1 MNKLKRILCAMLCV
15 CMISI
20 PMAIPTTV
28 SAEDSISDLEQQLQQ
43 LEQENQKYQKILDDT
58 KSDIAEKEEYKSALV
73 SKVQVLDE
81 KIAVTREKISSLNDD
96 IKEKQDAYDKGLSEV
111 EDQFDALANRLR
123 ILYMSGNATDLEI
136 IFGAKDFSDL
146 IDKMELVKSL
156 ANSDKELISEIQ
168 TKLDEL
174 STKKKSLEAD
184 KKDLETQ
191 QASLKS
197 DQDEFNKLISDN
209 NDELLIVKKVE
220 DENKEE
226 STKNIYLTQRA
237 EILSKQEERV
247 KEDLNTQ
254 EQTIKSE
261 ENISTD
267 NTNIEALKQEDIKDK
282 VIENKVI
289 ENKVIENIDEQR
301 VENKLA
307 TEQKHEEP
315 VQEIK
320 DNDHKDETIL
330 LEPKTTLE
338 TKTLEDVK
346 TDENSE
352 EVNHEVSNIDDFFD
366 RFEKKVYSNI
376 DRNFDKTTFK
386 RGDFVNIRVTILKD
400 GSYEQLTFLN
410 GNSDYFN
417 KVKPQIEEIFPLKI
431 EENLKSHFPRYYRMK
446 IDF

>member
-1 MNKLKRILCAMLCV
+1 MKRRTKNFVEDILIVIGVFFILYLIYFFVFSKDNDLSLETATKETKVEVETKDSKLFVSENGFLSKIYEDIKNKL
-15 CMISI
+15 
-20 PMAIPTTV
+20 
-28 SAEDSISDLEQQLQQ
+28 
-43 LEQENQKYQKILDDT
+43 
-58 KSDIAEKEEYKSALV
+58 
-73 SKVQVLDE
+73 
-81 KIAVTREKISSLNDD
+81 
-96 IKEKQDAYDKGLSEV
+96 
-111 EDQFDALANRLR
+111 F
-123 ILYMSGNATDLEI
+123 
-136 IFGAKDFSDL
+136 
-146 IDKMELVKSL
+146 
-156 ANSDKELISEIQ
+156 
-168 TKLDEL
+168 
-174 STKKKSLEAD
+174 
-184 KKDLETQ
+184 
-191 QASLKS
+191 
-197 DQDEFNKLISDN
+197 SDN

-267 NTNIEALKQEDIKDK
+267 NTNIEALKQEDVKDK
-282 VIENKVI
+282 VVENKV
-289 ENKVIENIDEQR
+289 VENIDEQR

-386 RGDFVNIRVTILKD
+386 RGEFVNIRVTILKD

-431 EENLKSHFPRYYRMK
+431 EENLKTHFPRYYRMK
-446 IDF
+446 IAF

>member
-1 MNKLKRILCAMLCV
+1 MKRRTKNFVEDILIIIGVLFILYLIYFFVFSKDNDLSLETATKETKVEVETKDSKLFVSENGFLSKIYEDIKNKL
-15 CMISI
+15 
-20 PMAIPTTV
+20 
-28 SAEDSISDLEQQLQQ
+28 
-43 LEQENQKYQKILDDT
+43 
-58 KSDIAEKEEYKSALV
+58 
-73 SKVQVLDE
+73 
-81 KIAVTREKISSLNDD
+81 
-96 IKEKQDAYDKGLSEV
+96 
-111 EDQFDALANRLR
+111 F
-123 ILYMSGNATDLEI
+123 
-136 IFGAKDFSDL
+136 
-146 IDKMELVKSL
+146 
-156 ANSDKELISEIQ
+156 
-168 TKLDEL
+168 
-174 STKKKSLEAD
+174 
-184 KKDLETQ
+184 
-191 QASLKS
+191 
-197 DQDEFNKLISDN
+197 SDN

-267 NTNIEALKQEDIKDK
+267 NTNIEALKQEDVKDK
-282 VIENKVI
+282 VVENKV
-289 ENKVIENIDEQR
+289 VENIDEQR

-386 RGDFVNIRVTILKD
+386 RGEFVNIRVTILKD

-446 IDF
+446 IAF

>member
-1 MNKLKRILCAMLCV
+1 MKRRTKNFVEDILIIIGVLFILYLIYFFVFSKDNDLSFETATKESKVEMETKDSKVFVSENGFLFQIYEDIKNKLFA
-15 CMISI
+15 
-20 PMAIPTTV
+20 
-28 SAEDSISDLEQQLQQ
+28 
-43 LEQENQKYQKILDDT
+43 
-58 KSDIAEKEEYKSALV
+58 
-73 SKVQVLDE
+73 
-81 KIAVTREKISSLNDD
+81 
-96 IKEKQDAYDKGLSEV
+96 
-111 EDQFDALANRLR
+111 
-123 ILYMSGNATDLEI
+123 
-136 IFGAKDFSDL
+136 
-146 IDKMELVKSL
+146 
-156 ANSDKELISEIQ
+156 
-168 TKLDEL
+168 
-174 STKKKSLEAD
+174 
-184 KKDLETQ
+184 
-191 QASLKS
+191 
-197 DQDEFNKLISDN
+197 DN
-209 NDELLIVKKVE
+209 NELLTIKKVE
-220 DENKEE
+220 EENKEDN
-226 STKNIYLTQRA
+226 TKNIYLSQRA

-254 EQTIKSE
+254 QEQTTKNE
-261 ENISTD
+261 ENISTE
-267 NTNIEALKQEDIKDK
+267 NRNIEALKQEEIKDK
-282 VIENKVI
+282 VVENV
-289 ENKVIENIDEQR
+289 VEQR

-307 TEQKHEEP
+307 IEQKNEEP
-315 VQEIK
+315 VQQIK

-352 EVNHEVSNIDDFFD
+352 EVHHEVSNIDDFFD

-386 RGDFVNIRVTILKD
+386 RGEFVNIRVTILKD

>member
-1 MNKLKRILCAMLCV
+1 MKRRTKNFVEDILIIIGVLFILYLIYFFVFSKDNDLSFETATKESKVEMETKDSKVFVSENGFLSQIYEDIKNKLFA
-15 CMISI
+15 
-20 PMAIPTTV
+20 
-28 SAEDSISDLEQQLQQ
+28 
-43 LEQENQKYQKILDDT
+43 
-58 KSDIAEKEEYKSALV
+58 
-73 SKVQVLDE
+73 
-81 KIAVTREKISSLNDD
+81 
-96 IKEKQDAYDKGLSEV
+96 
-111 EDQFDALANRLR
+111 
-123 ILYMSGNATDLEI
+123 
-136 IFGAKDFSDL
+136 
-146 IDKMELVKSL
+146 
-156 ANSDKELISEIQ
+156 
-168 TKLDEL
+168 
-174 STKKKSLEAD
+174 
-184 KKDLETQ
+184 
-191 QASLKS
+191 
-197 DQDEFNKLISDN
+197 DN
-209 NDELLIVKKVE
+209 NELLTIKKVE
-220 DENKEE
+220 EENKEDN
-226 STKNIYLTQRA
+226 TKNIYLSQRA

-254 EQTIKSE
+254 QEQTTKNE
-261 ENISTD
+261 ENISTE
-267 NTNIEALKQEDIKDK
+267 NRNIEALKQEEIKDK
-282 VIENKVI
+282 VVENV
-289 ENKVIENIDEQR
+289 VEQR

-315 VQEIK
+315 VQQIK

-352 EVNHEVSNIDDFFD
+352 EVHHEVSNIDDFFD

-386 RGDFVNIRVTILKD
+386 RGEFVNIRVTILKD

-417 KVKPQIEEIFPLKI
+417 KVKSQIEEIFPLKI

>member
-1 MNKLKRILCAMLCV
+1 MKRRTKNFVEDILIIIGVLFILYLIYFFVFSKDNDLSFETATKETKVEMETKDSKQFVSENGFLSQIYEDIKNKLFA
-15 CMISI
+15 
-20 PMAIPTTV
+20 
-28 SAEDSISDLEQQLQQ
+28 
-43 LEQENQKYQKILDDT
+43 
-58 KSDIAEKEEYKSALV
+58 
-73 SKVQVLDE
+73 
-81 KIAVTREKISSLNDD
+81 
-96 IKEKQDAYDKGLSEV
+96 
-111 EDQFDALANRLR
+111 
-123 ILYMSGNATDLEI
+123 
-136 IFGAKDFSDL
+136 
-146 IDKMELVKSL
+146 
-156 ANSDKELISEIQ
+156 
-168 TKLDEL
+168 
-174 STKKKSLEAD
+174 
-184 KKDLETQ
+184 
-191 QASLKS
+191 
-197 DQDEFNKLISDN
+197 DN
-209 NDELLIVKKVE
+209 NDELLTIKKVE
-220 DENKEE
+220 EENKEDN
-226 STKNIYLTQRA
+226 TKNIYLSQRA

-254 EQTIKSE
+254 EQTTKNE
-261 ENISTD
+261 ENISTE
-267 NTNIEALKQEDIKDK
+267 NRNIEALKQEEIKDK
-282 VIENKVI
+282 VVENV
-289 ENKVIENIDEQR
+289 VEQR

-307 TEQKHEEP
+307 TEQKNEEP
-315 VQEIK
+315 VQQIK

-352 EVNHEVSNIDDFFD
+352 EVHHEVSNIDDFFD

-386 RGDFVNIRVTILKD
+386 RGEFVNIRVTILKD

>member
-1 MNKLKRILCAMLCV
+1 MKRRTKNFVEDILIIIGVLFILYLIYFFVFSKDNDLSLETATKETKVEVETKDSKLFVSENGFLSQIYEDIKNKLFA
-15 CMISI
+15 
-20 PMAIPTTV
+20 
-28 SAEDSISDLEQQLQQ
+28 
-43 LEQENQKYQKILDDT
+43 
-58 KSDIAEKEEYKSALV
+58 
-73 SKVQVLDE
+73 
-81 KIAVTREKISSLNDD
+81 
-96 IKEKQDAYDKGLSEV
+96 
-111 EDQFDALANRLR
+111 
-123 ILYMSGNATDLEI
+123 
-136 IFGAKDFSDL
+136 
-146 IDKMELVKSL
+146 
-156 ANSDKELISEIQ
+156 
-168 TKLDEL
+168 
-174 STKKKSLEAD
+174 
-184 KKDLETQ
+184 
-191 QASLKS
+191 
-197 DQDEFNKLISDN
+197 DN
-209 NDELLIVKKVE
+209 NELLTIKKVE
-220 DENKEE
+220 EENKEDN
-226 STKNIYLTQRA
+226 TKNIYLSQRA

-254 EQTIKSE
+254 QEQTTKNE
-261 ENISTD
+261 ENISTE
-267 NTNIEALKQEDIKDK
+267 NRNIEALKQEEIKDK
-282 VIENKVI
+282 AVENV
-289 ENKVIENIDEQR
+289 VEQR

-307 TEQKHEEP
+307 TEQKYEEP
-315 VQEIK
+315 VEQIK

-352 EVNHEVSNIDDFFD
+352 EVHHEVSNIDDFFD

-386 RGDFVNIRVTILKD
+386 RGEFVNIRVTILKD

>member
-1 MNKLKRILCAMLCV
+1 MKRRTKNFVEDILIIIGVLFILYLIYFFVFSKDNDLSFETATKETKVEMETKDSKVFVSENGFLSQIYEDIKNKLFA
-15 CMISI
+15 
-20 PMAIPTTV
+20 
-28 SAEDSISDLEQQLQQ
+28 
-43 LEQENQKYQKILDDT
+43 
-58 KSDIAEKEEYKSALV
+58 
-73 SKVQVLDE
+73 
-81 KIAVTREKISSLNDD
+81 
-96 IKEKQDAYDKGLSEV
+96 
-111 EDQFDALANRLR
+111 
-123 ILYMSGNATDLEI
+123 
-136 IFGAKDFSDL
+136 
-146 IDKMELVKSL
+146 
-156 ANSDKELISEIQ
+156 
-168 TKLDEL
+168 
-174 STKKKSLEAD
+174 
-184 KKDLETQ
+184 
-191 QASLKS
+191 
-197 DQDEFNKLISDN
+197 DN
-209 NDELLIVKKVE
+209 NELLTIKKVE
-220 DENKEE
+220 EENKEDN
-226 STKNIYLTQRA
+226 TKNIYLSQRA

-254 EQTIKSE
+254 QEQTTKNE
-261 ENISTD
+261 ENISTE
-267 NTNIEALKQEDIKDK
+267 NRNIEALKQEEIKDK
-282 VIENKVI
+282 VVENV
-289 ENKVIENIDEQR
+289 VEQR

-307 TEQKHEEP
+307 TEQKNEEP
-315 VQEIK
+315 VQQIK

-352 EVNHEVSNIDDFFD
+352 EVHHEVSNIDDFFD

-386 RGDFVNIRVTILKD
+386 RGEFVNIRVTILKD

>member
-1 MNKLKRILCAMLCV
+1 MKRRTKNFVEDILIIIGVLFILYLIYFFVFSKDNDLSFETAKKESKVEVETKDSKVFVSENGFLSQIYEDIKNKLFA
-15 CMISI
+15 
-20 PMAIPTTV
+20 
-28 SAEDSISDLEQQLQQ
+28 
-43 LEQENQKYQKILDDT
+43 
-58 KSDIAEKEEYKSALV
+58 
-73 SKVQVLDE
+73 
-81 KIAVTREKISSLNDD
+81 
-96 IKEKQDAYDKGLSEV
+96 
-111 EDQFDALANRLR
+111 
-123 ILYMSGNATDLEI
+123 
-136 IFGAKDFSDL
+136 
-146 IDKMELVKSL
+146 
-156 ANSDKELISEIQ
+156 
-168 TKLDEL
+168 
-174 STKKKSLEAD
+174 
-184 KKDLETQ
+184 
-191 QASLKS
+191 
-197 DQDEFNKLISDN
+197 DN
-209 NDELLIVKKVE
+209 NELLTIKKVE
-220 DENKEE
+220 EENKEDN
-226 STKNIYLTQRA
+226 TKNIYLSQRA

-254 EQTIKSE
+254 QEQTTKNE
-261 ENISTD
+261 ENISTE
-267 NTNIEALKQEDIKDK
+267 NRNIEALKQEEIKDK
-282 VIENKVI
+282 VV
-289 ENKVIENIDEQR
+289 ENIVEQR

-307 TEQKHEEP
+307 TEQKNEEP
-315 VQEIK
+315 VQQIK

-352 EVNHEVSNIDDFFD
+352 EVHHEVSNIDDFFD

-386 RGDFVNIRVTILKD
+386 RGEFVNIRVTILKD

>member
-1 MNKLKRILCAMLCV
+1 MKRRTKNFVEDILIIIGVLFILYLIYFFVFSKDNDLSFETATKETKVEVETKDSKLFVSENGFLSKIYEDIKNKL
-15 CMISI
+15 
-20 PMAIPTTV
+20 
-28 SAEDSISDLEQQLQQ
+28 
-43 LEQENQKYQKILDDT
+43 
-58 KSDIAEKEEYKSALV
+58 
-73 SKVQVLDE
+73 
-81 KIAVTREKISSLNDD
+81 
-96 IKEKQDAYDKGLSEV
+96 
-111 EDQFDALANRLR
+111 F
-123 ILYMSGNATDLEI
+123 
-136 IFGAKDFSDL
+136 
-146 IDKMELVKSL
+146 
-156 ANSDKELISEIQ
+156 
-168 TKLDEL
+168 
-174 STKKKSLEAD
+174 
-184 KKDLETQ
+184 
-191 QASLKS
+191 
-197 DQDEFNKLISDN
+197 SDN

-289 ENKVIENIDEQR
+289 ENKVVENIDEQR

-307 TEQKHEEP
+307 TEQKHEES
-315 VQEIK
+315 VDQIK

-386 RGDFVNIRVTILKD
+386 RGEFVNIRVTILKD

>member
-1 MNKLKRILCAMLCV
+1 MKRRTKNFVEDILIIIGVLFILYLIYFFVFSKDNDLSFETATKESKVEIETKDSKVFVSENGFLSQIYEDIKNKLFA
-15 CMISI
+15 
-20 PMAIPTTV
+20 
-28 SAEDSISDLEQQLQQ
+28 
-43 LEQENQKYQKILDDT
+43 
-58 KSDIAEKEEYKSALV
+58 
-73 SKVQVLDE
+73 
-81 KIAVTREKISSLNDD
+81 
-96 IKEKQDAYDKGLSEV
+96 
-111 EDQFDALANRLR
+111 
-123 ILYMSGNATDLEI
+123 
-136 IFGAKDFSDL
+136 
-146 IDKMELVKSL
+146 
-156 ANSDKELISEIQ
+156 
-168 TKLDEL
+168 
-174 STKKKSLEAD
+174 
-184 KKDLETQ
+184 
-191 QASLKS
+191 
-197 DQDEFNKLISDN
+197 DN
-209 NDELLIVKKVE
+209 NELLTIKKVE
-220 DENKEE
+220 EENKEDN
-226 STKNIYLTQRA
+226 TKNIYLSQRA

-254 EQTIKSE
+254 QEQTTKNE
-261 ENISTD
+261 ENISTE
-267 NTNIEALKQEDIKDK
+267 NRNIEALKQEEIKDK
-282 VIENKVI
+282 VVENV
-289 ENKVIENIDEQR
+289 VEQR

-307 TEQKHEEP
+307 TEQKNEEP
-315 VQEIK
+315 VQQIK

-386 RGDFVNIRVTILKD
+386 RGEFVNIRVTILKD

>member
-1 MNKLKRILCAMLCV
+1 MKRRTKNFVEDILIIIGVLFILYLIYFFVFSKDNDLSFETATKETKVEMETKDSKQFVSENGFLSQIYEDIKNKLFA
-15 CMISI
+15 
-20 PMAIPTTV
+20 
-28 SAEDSISDLEQQLQQ
+28 
-43 LEQENQKYQKILDDT
+43 
-58 KSDIAEKEEYKSALV
+58 
-73 SKVQVLDE
+73 
-81 KIAVTREKISSLNDD
+81 
-96 IKEKQDAYDKGLSEV
+96 
-111 EDQFDALANRLR
+111 
-123 ILYMSGNATDLEI
+123 
-136 IFGAKDFSDL
+136 
-146 IDKMELVKSL
+146 
-156 ANSDKELISEIQ
+156 
-168 TKLDEL
+168 
-174 STKKKSLEAD
+174 
-184 KKDLETQ
+184 
-191 QASLKS
+191 
-197 DQDEFNKLISDN
+197 DN
-209 NDELLIVKKVE
+209 NELLTIKKVE
-220 DENKEE
+220 EENKEDN
-226 STKNIYLTQRA
+226 TKNIYLSQRA

-254 EQTIKSE
+254 EQTTKNE
-261 ENISTD
+261 ENISTE
-267 NTNIEALKQEDIKDK
+267 NRNIEALKQEEIKDK
-282 VIENKVI
+282 VVENV
-289 ENKVIENIDEQR
+289 VEQR

-307 TEQKHEEP
+307 TEQKNEEP
-315 VQEIK
+315 VQQIK

-352 EVNHEVSNIDDFFD
+352 EVHHEVSNIDDFFD

-386 RGDFVNIRVTILKD
+386 RGEFVNIRVTILKD

>member
-1 MNKLKRILCAMLCV
+1 MKRRTKNFVEDILIIIGVLFILYLIYFFVFSKDNDLSFETATKESKVEIETKDSKVFVSENGFLSQIYEDIKNKLFA
-15 CMISI
+15 
-20 PMAIPTTV
+20 
-28 SAEDSISDLEQQLQQ
+28 
-43 LEQENQKYQKILDDT
+43 
-58 KSDIAEKEEYKSALV
+58 
-73 SKVQVLDE
+73 
-81 KIAVTREKISSLNDD
+81 
-96 IKEKQDAYDKGLSEV
+96 
-111 EDQFDALANRLR
+111 
-123 ILYMSGNATDLEI
+123 
-136 IFGAKDFSDL
+136 
-146 IDKMELVKSL
+146 
-156 ANSDKELISEIQ
+156 
-168 TKLDEL
+168 
-174 STKKKSLEAD
+174 
-184 KKDLETQ
+184 
-191 QASLKS
+191 
-197 DQDEFNKLISDN
+197 DN
-209 NDELLIVKKVE
+209 NDELLTIKKVE
-220 DENKEE
+220 EENKEDN
-226 STKNIYLTQRA
+226 TKNIYLSQRA

-254 EQTIKSE
+254 QEQTTKNE
-261 ENISTD
+261 ENISTE
-267 NTNIEALKQEDIKDK
+267 NRNIEALKQEDIKDK
-282 VIENKVI
+282 VVENV
-289 ENKVIENIDEQR
+289 VEQR

-307 TEQKHEEP
+307 TEQKNEEP
-315 VQEIK
+315 VQQIK

-352 EVNHEVSNIDDFFD
+352 EVHHEVSNIDDFFD

-386 RGDFVNIRVTILKD
+386 RGEFVNIRVTILKD

>member
-1 MNKLKRILCAMLCV
+1 MKRRTKNFVEDILIIIGVLFILYLIYFFVFSKDNDLSFETATKESKVEVETKDSKVFVSENGFLSQIYEDIKNKLFA
-15 CMISI
+15 
-20 PMAIPTTV
+20 
-28 SAEDSISDLEQQLQQ
+28 
-43 LEQENQKYQKILDDT
+43 
-58 KSDIAEKEEYKSALV
+58 
-73 SKVQVLDE
+73 
-81 KIAVTREKISSLNDD
+81 
-96 IKEKQDAYDKGLSEV
+96 
-111 EDQFDALANRLR
+111 
-123 ILYMSGNATDLEI
+123 
-136 IFGAKDFSDL
+136 
-146 IDKMELVKSL
+146 
-156 ANSDKELISEIQ
+156 
-168 TKLDEL
+168 
-174 STKKKSLEAD
+174 
-184 KKDLETQ
+184 
-191 QASLKS
+191 
-197 DQDEFNKLISDN
+197 DN
-209 NDELLIVKKVE
+209 NELLTIKKVE
-220 DENKEE
+220 EENKEDN
-226 STKNIYLTQRA
+226 TKNIYLSQRA

-254 EQTIKSE
+254 QEQTTKNE
-261 ENISTD
+261 ENISTE
-267 NTNIEALKQEDIKDK
+267 NRNLEALKQEEIKDK
-282 VIENKVI
+282 VVENV
-289 ENKVIENIDEQR
+289 VEQR

-307 TEQKHEEP
+307 TEQKNEEP
-315 VQEIK
+315 VQQIK

-352 EVNHEVSNIDDFFD
+352 EVHHEVSNIDDFFD

-386 RGDFVNIRVTILKD
+386 RGEFVNIRVTILKD

>member
-1 MNKLKRILCAMLCV
+1 MKRRTKNFVEDILIIIGVLFILYLIYFFV
-15 CMISI
+15 FSK
-20 PMAIPTTV
+20 
-28 SAEDSISDLEQQLQQ
+28 DNDLSFETA
-43 LEQENQKYQKILDDT
+43 T
-58 KSDIAEKEEYKSALV
+58 KE
-73 SKVQVLDE
+73 SKVEIETKDSKVFVSEDGFLS
-81 KIAVTREKISSLNDD
+81 KIYED
-96 IKEKQDAYDKGLSEV
+96 IKNNFFQDKNEEV
-111 EDQFDALANRLR
+111 LTA
-123 ILYMSGNATDLEI
+123 
-136 IFGAKDFSDL
+136 
-146 IDKMELVKSL
+146 
-156 ANSDKELISEIQ
+156 
-168 TKLDEL
+168 
-174 STKKKSLEAD
+174 
-184 KKDLETQ
+184 
-191 QASLKS
+191 
-197 DQDEFNKLISDN
+197 
-209 NDELLIVKKVE
+209 KVE

-226 STKNIYLTQRA
+226 STKNIYLSQRA

-247 KEDLNTQ
+247 KDVNTQ
-254 EQTIKSE
+254 EQTTKNE

-267 NTNIEALKQEDIKDK
+267 NTNSEALKQEEIKDK
-282 VIENKVI
+282 VV
-289 ENKVIENIDEQR
+289 ENIVEQR

-307 TEQKHEEP
+307 TEQKNEEP
-315 VQEIK
+315 VQQIK

-352 EVNHEVSNIDDFFD
+352 EVHHEVSNIDDFFD

-386 RGDFVNIRVTILKD
+386 RGEFVNIRVTILKD

>member
-1 MNKLKRILCAMLCV
+1 MKRRTKNFVEDILIIIGVLFILYLIYFFVFSKDNDLSFETATKESKVEMETKDSKVFVSENGFLSKIYEDIKNKLFA
-15 CMISI
+15 
-20 PMAIPTTV
+20 
-28 SAEDSISDLEQQLQQ
+28 
-43 LEQENQKYQKILDDT
+43 
-58 KSDIAEKEEYKSALV
+58 
-73 SKVQVLDE
+73 
-81 KIAVTREKISSLNDD
+81 
-96 IKEKQDAYDKGLSEV
+96 
-111 EDQFDALANRLR
+111 
-123 ILYMSGNATDLEI
+123 
-136 IFGAKDFSDL
+136 
-146 IDKMELVKSL
+146 
-156 ANSDKELISEIQ
+156 
-168 TKLDEL
+168 
-174 STKKKSLEAD
+174 
-184 KKDLETQ
+184 
-191 QASLKS
+191 
-197 DQDEFNKLISDN
+197 DN

-282 VIENKVI
+282 VVENKV
-289 ENKVIENIDEQR
+289 VENIDEQR

-386 RGDFVNIRVTILKD
+386 RGEFVNIRVTILKD

-446 IDF
+446 IAF

>member
-1 MNKLKRILCAMLCV
+1 MKRRTKNFVEDILIIIGVLFILYLIYFFVFSKDNDLSFETATKESKVEVETKDSKVFVSENGFLSQIYEDIKNKLFA
-15 CMISI
+15 
-20 PMAIPTTV
+20 
-28 SAEDSISDLEQQLQQ
+28 
-43 LEQENQKYQKILDDT
+43 
-58 KSDIAEKEEYKSALV
+58 
-73 SKVQVLDE
+73 
-81 KIAVTREKISSLNDD
+81 
-96 IKEKQDAYDKGLSEV
+96 
-111 EDQFDALANRLR
+111 
-123 ILYMSGNATDLEI
+123 
-136 IFGAKDFSDL
+136 
-146 IDKMELVKSL
+146 
-156 ANSDKELISEIQ
+156 
-168 TKLDEL
+168 
-174 STKKKSLEAD
+174 
-184 KKDLETQ
+184 
-191 QASLKS
+191 
-197 DQDEFNKLISDN
+197 DN
-209 NDELLIVKKVE
+209 NDELLTIKKVE
-220 DENKEE
+220 EENKEDN
-226 STKNIYLTQRA
+226 TKNIYLSQRA

-254 EQTIKSE
+254 QEQTTKNE
-261 ENISTD
+261 ENISTE
-267 NTNIEALKQEDIKDK
+267 NRNIEALKQEEIKDK
-282 VIENKVI
+282 VVENV
-289 ENKVIENIDEQR
+289 VEQR

-307 TEQKHEEP
+307 TEQKNEEP
-315 VQEIK
+315 VQQIK

-352 EVNHEVSNIDDFFD
+352 EVHHEVSNIDDFFD

-386 RGDFVNIRVTILKD
+386 RGEFVNIRVTILKD

>member
-1 MNKLKRILCAMLCV
+1 MKRRTKNFVEDILIVIGVFFILYLIYFFVFSKDNDLSLETATKETKVEVETKDSKLFVSENGFLSKIYEDIKNKL
-15 CMISI
+15 
-20 PMAIPTTV
+20 
-28 SAEDSISDLEQQLQQ
+28 
-43 LEQENQKYQKILDDT
+43 
-58 KSDIAEKEEYKSALV
+58 
-73 SKVQVLDE
+73 
-81 KIAVTREKISSLNDD
+81 
-96 IKEKQDAYDKGLSEV
+96 
-111 EDQFDALANRLR
+111 F
-123 ILYMSGNATDLEI
+123 
-136 IFGAKDFSDL
+136 
-146 IDKMELVKSL
+146 
-156 ANSDKELISEIQ
+156 
-168 TKLDEL
+168 
-174 STKKKSLEAD
+174 
-184 KKDLETQ
+184 
-191 QASLKS
+191 
-197 DQDEFNKLISDN
+197 SDN

-267 NTNIEALKQEDIKDK
+267 NRNIEALKQEDIKDK
-282 VIENKVI
+282 VVENKV
-289 ENKVIENIDEQR
+289 VENIDEQR

-386 RGDFVNIRVTILKD
+386 RGEFVNIRVTILKD

-446 IDF
+446 IAF

>member
-1 MNKLKRILCAMLCV
+1 MKRRTKNFVEDILIIIGVLFILYLIYFFVFSKDNDLSFETATKESKVEIETKDSKVFVSENGFLSQIYEDIKNKLFA
-15 CMISI
+15 
-20 PMAIPTTV
+20 
-28 SAEDSISDLEQQLQQ
+28 
-43 LEQENQKYQKILDDT
+43 
-58 KSDIAEKEEYKSALV
+58 
-73 SKVQVLDE
+73 
-81 KIAVTREKISSLNDD
+81 
-96 IKEKQDAYDKGLSEV
+96 
-111 EDQFDALANRLR
+111 
-123 ILYMSGNATDLEI
+123 
-136 IFGAKDFSDL
+136 
-146 IDKMELVKSL
+146 
-156 ANSDKELISEIQ
+156 
-168 TKLDEL
+168 
-174 STKKKSLEAD
+174 
-184 KKDLETQ
+184 
-191 QASLKS
+191 
-197 DQDEFNKLISDN
+197 DN
-209 NDELLIVKKVE
+209 NELLTIKKVE
-220 DENKEE
+220 EENKEDN
-226 STKNIYLTQRA
+226 TKNIYLSQRA

-254 EQTIKSE
+254 QEQTTKNE
-261 ENISTD
+261 ENISTE
-267 NTNIEALKQEDIKDK
+267 NRNIEALKQEEIKDK
-282 VIENKVI
+282 V
-289 ENKVIENIDEQR
+289 

-307 TEQKHEEP
+307 TEQKNEEP
-315 VQEIK
+315 VQQIK

-352 EVNHEVSNIDDFFD
+352 EAHHEVSNIDDFFD

-386 RGDFVNIRVTILKD
+386 RGEFVNIRVTILKD

>member
-1 MNKLKRILCAMLCV
+1 MKRRTKNFVEDILIIIGVLFILYLIYFFVFSKDNDLSFETATKETKVEIETKDSKLFVSENGFLSKIYEDIKNKL
-15 CMISI
+15 
-20 PMAIPTTV
+20 
-28 SAEDSISDLEQQLQQ
+28 
-43 LEQENQKYQKILDDT
+43 
-58 KSDIAEKEEYKSALV
+58 
-73 SKVQVLDE
+73 
-81 KIAVTREKISSLNDD
+81 
-96 IKEKQDAYDKGLSEV
+96 
-111 EDQFDALANRLR
+111 F
-123 ILYMSGNATDLEI
+123 
-136 IFGAKDFSDL
+136 
-146 IDKMELVKSL
+146 
-156 ANSDKELISEIQ
+156 
-168 TKLDEL
+168 
-174 STKKKSLEAD
+174 
-184 KKDLETQ
+184 
-191 QASLKS
+191 
-197 DQDEFNKLISDN
+197 SDN
-209 NDELLIVKKVE
+209 NDELLTIKKVE
-220 DENKEE
+220 EENKEDN
-226 STKNIYLTQRA
+226 TKNIYLSQRA

-247 KEDLNTQ
+247 KEDLDAQQ
-254 EQTIKSE
+254 EQTTKNE
-261 ENISTD
+261 ENISTE
-267 NTNIEALKQEDIKDK
+267 NRNIEALKQEEIKDK
-282 VIENKVI
+282 VVENV
-289 ENKVIENIDEQR
+289 VEQR

-315 VQEIK
+315 IQEIK

-386 RGDFVNIRVTILKD
+386 RGEFVNIRVTILKD

>member
-1 MNKLKRILCAMLCV
+1 MKRRTKNFVEDILIVIGVFFILYLIYFFVFSKDNDLSLETATKETKVEVETKDSKLFVSENGFLSKIYEDIKNKL
-15 CMISI
+15 
-20 PMAIPTTV
+20 
-28 SAEDSISDLEQQLQQ
+28 
-43 LEQENQKYQKILDDT
+43 
-58 KSDIAEKEEYKSALV
+58 
-73 SKVQVLDE
+73 
-81 KIAVTREKISSLNDD
+81 
-96 IKEKQDAYDKGLSEV
+96 
-111 EDQFDALANRLR
+111 F
-123 ILYMSGNATDLEI
+123 
-136 IFGAKDFSDL
+136 
-146 IDKMELVKSL
+146 
-156 ANSDKELISEIQ
+156 
-168 TKLDEL
+168 
-174 STKKKSLEAD
+174 
-184 KKDLETQ
+184 
-191 QASLKS
+191 
-197 DQDEFNKLISDN
+197 SDN

-289 ENKVIENIDEQR
+289 ENKVIENKVVENIDEQR

-315 VQEIK
+315 VEQIK
-320 DNDHKDETIL
+320 NNVHKDETIL

-352 EVNHEVSNIDDFFD
+352 EVHHEVSNIDDFFD

-386 RGDFVNIRVTILKD
+386 RGEFVNIRVTILKD

>member
-1 MNKLKRILCAMLCV
+1 MKRRTKNFVEDILIIIGVLFILYLIYFFVFSKDNDLSFETATKESKVEMETKDSKVFVSENGFLSQIYEDIKNKLFA
-15 CMISI
+15 
-20 PMAIPTTV
+20 
-28 SAEDSISDLEQQLQQ
+28 
-43 LEQENQKYQKILDDT
+43 
-58 KSDIAEKEEYKSALV
+58 
-73 SKVQVLDE
+73 
-81 KIAVTREKISSLNDD
+81 
-96 IKEKQDAYDKGLSEV
+96 
-111 EDQFDALANRLR
+111 
-123 ILYMSGNATDLEI
+123 
-136 IFGAKDFSDL
+136 
-146 IDKMELVKSL
+146 
-156 ANSDKELISEIQ
+156 
-168 TKLDEL
+168 
-174 STKKKSLEAD
+174 
-184 KKDLETQ
+184 
-191 QASLKS
+191 
-197 DQDEFNKLISDN
+197 DN
-209 NDELLIVKKVE
+209 NELLTIKKVE
-220 DENKEE
+220 EENKEDN
-226 STKNIYLTQRA
+226 TKNIYLSQRA

-254 EQTIKSE
+254 QEQTTKNE
-261 ENISTD
+261 ENISTE
-267 NTNIEALKQEDIKDK
+267 NRNIEALKQEEIKDK
-282 VIENKVI
+282 VVENV
-289 ENKVIENIDEQR
+289 VEQR

-307 TEQKHEEP
+307 TEQKNEEP
-315 VQEIK
+315 AQQIK

-352 EVNHEVSNIDDFFD
+352 EVHHEVSNIDDFFD

-386 RGDFVNIRVTILKD
+386 RGEFVNIRVTILKD

>member
-1 MNKLKRILCAMLCV
+1 MKRRTKNFVEDILIIIGVLFILYLIYFFVFSKDNDLSFETATKESKVEMETKDSKVFVSENGFLSQIYEDIKNKLFA
-15 CMISI
+15 
-20 PMAIPTTV
+20 
-28 SAEDSISDLEQQLQQ
+28 
-43 LEQENQKYQKILDDT
+43 
-58 KSDIAEKEEYKSALV
+58 
-73 SKVQVLDE
+73 
-81 KIAVTREKISSLNDD
+81 
-96 IKEKQDAYDKGLSEV
+96 
-111 EDQFDALANRLR
+111 
-123 ILYMSGNATDLEI
+123 
-136 IFGAKDFSDL
+136 
-146 IDKMELVKSL
+146 
-156 ANSDKELISEIQ
+156 
-168 TKLDEL
+168 
-174 STKKKSLEAD
+174 
-184 KKDLETQ
+184 
-191 QASLKS
+191 
-197 DQDEFNKLISDN
+197 DN
-209 NDELLIVKKVE
+209 NELLTIKKVE
-220 DENKEE
+220 EENKEDN
-226 STKNIYLTQRA
+226 TKNIYLSQRA

-254 EQTIKSE
+254 QEQTTKNE
-261 ENISTD
+261 ENISTE
-267 NTNIEALKQEDIKDK
+267 NRNIEALKQEDIKDK
-282 VIENKVI
+282 VVENV
-289 ENKVIENIDEQR
+289 VEQR

-307 TEQKHEEP
+307 TEQKNEEP
-315 VQEIK
+315 VQQIK

-386 RGDFVNIRVTILKD
+386 RGEFVNIRVTILKD

>member
-1 MNKLKRILCAMLCV
+1 MKRRTKNFVEDILIIIGVLFILYLIYFFVFSKDNDLSFETATKETKVEVETKDSKLFVSENGFLSKIYEDIKNKL
-15 CMISI
+15 
-20 PMAIPTTV
+20 
-28 SAEDSISDLEQQLQQ
+28 
-43 LEQENQKYQKILDDT
+43 
-58 KSDIAEKEEYKSALV
+58 
-73 SKVQVLDE
+73 
-81 KIAVTREKISSLNDD
+81 
-96 IKEKQDAYDKGLSEV
+96 
-111 EDQFDALANRLR
+111 F
-123 ILYMSGNATDLEI
+123 
-136 IFGAKDFSDL
+136 
-146 IDKMELVKSL
+146 
-156 ANSDKELISEIQ
+156 
-168 TKLDEL
+168 
-174 STKKKSLEAD
+174 
-184 KKDLETQ
+184 
-191 QASLKS
+191 
-197 DQDEFNKLISDN
+197 SDN

-282 VIENKVI
+282 VVENKV
-289 ENKVIENIDEQR
+289 VENIDEQR

-352 EVNHEVSNIDDFFD
+352 EVHHEVSNIDDFFD

-386 RGDFVNIRVTILKD
+386 RGEFVNIRVTILKD

-431 EENLKSHFPRYYRMK
+431 EENLKTHFPRYYRMK